1 MIVASTW
8 EDGGPPENG
17 AFLVNW
23 LAESAEDFRVG
34 ALVLKECKFAV
45 FGVGSRSYGETYNAV
60 ARGISEKLRKLG
72 ASELVELG
80 EGDVDEGDMDAVFDQ
95 WSKKIVG
102 VLNGNLGENGQS
114 FENYGVGS
122 EIEGEGEGGF
132 SEEEDEDDD
141 DEVDD
146 GGESS
151 IVDLEDIAG
160 KGPSRGSKM
169 VIKANGEVN
178 GKVSN
183 GVKEMVTPV
192 IRANLEKQ
200 VHLLKQMI

>member
-80 EGDVDEGDMDAVFDQ
+80 EGDVDEGDLDAVFDQ
-95 WSKKIVG
+95 WSKKMVG

-122 EIEGEGEGGF
+122 ESEGEGEF
-132 SEEEDEDDD
+132 SEEEDDD
-141 DEVDD
+141 DEVEKD
-146 GGESS
+146 GGDSS

-169 VIKANGEVN
+169 VINANGEVN

-200 VHLLKQMI
+200 VHLLTQVI

>member
-80 EGDVDEGDMDAVFDQ
+80 EGDVDEGDLDAVFDQ
-95 WSKKIVG
+95 WSKKMVG

-122 EIEGEGEGGF
+122 ESEGEGEF
-132 SEEEDEDDD
+132 SEEEDDD
-141 DEVDD
+141 DEVEED
-146 GGESS
+146 GGDSS

-169 VIKANGEVN
+169 VINANGEVN

-200 VHLLKQMI
+200 VHLLTQVI

>member
-80 EGDVDEGDMDAVFDQ
+80 EGDVDEGDLDAVFDQ

-102 VLNGNLGENGQS
+102 VLNGNLGENGQI

-122 EIEGEGEGGF
+122 ESEGEGEF
-132 SEEEDEDDD
+132 SEEEDDD
-141 DEVDD
+141 DEVEED
-146 GGESS
+146 GGDSS

-200 VHLLKQMI
+200 VHLLTQVI